1 MDKAGIVFLIL
12 ICVLVAL
19 ALSIL
24 AIGPTAELAPPASPA
39 LVP

>member
-24 AIGPTAELAPPASPA
+24 AIEPGVEVAPPASPT